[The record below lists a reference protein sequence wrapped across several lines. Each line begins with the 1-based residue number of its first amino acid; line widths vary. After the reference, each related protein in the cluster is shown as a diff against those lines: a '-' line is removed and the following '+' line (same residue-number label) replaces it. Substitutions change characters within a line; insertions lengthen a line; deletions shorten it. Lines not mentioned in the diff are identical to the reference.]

1 METNIIVAVSLITTF
16 FVEIPTGALA
26 DYLGYVKTSILTGIL
41 LCITNIIFLFCNTIP
56 LFVVAQISLGLASA
70 FESGTLDAW
79 VIENTSQKESEHIF
93 IKKNKFI
100 SIIMIVAGFMG
111 GIIADFCLKGI
122 FLFALIAS
130 LLFVGLSVFTM
141 PKLQGSFAREQKY
154 SILDN
159 VNGMKKIVID
169 SFHYCV
175 KDKSIRN
182 IILFNSVLTFAFSPV
197 FVFWSPALHNFEN
210 VNYTLIGLAW
220 VFMRAAMLVG
230 NIVLEKWLH
239 KSFLT
244 LSAVSV
250 ACGLCIIGLAFFKKF
265 WLLFLGILLFEFL
278 LGLIYPLKETVLN
291 VGIESE
297 NRATILSFN
306 SLVASLFNYVSM
318 ILMGKLATIFTIEM
332 TWICSG
338 ITLVIISTVILVPNI
353 KKMA

>member
-1 METNIIVAVSLITTF
+1 MIERTEAKKIDRVKKIYLYLNCLFEFYAGITGATFILFLYSNHLDTMETNIIVAVSLITTF

-79 VIENTSQKESEHIF
+79 VIESTSQKEREHIF

-130 LLFVGLSVFTM
+130 LLFVGLSVFIM

-159 VNGMKKIVID
+159 VNGMKKIV
-169 SFHYCV
+169 SGKYC
-175 KDKSIRN
+175 
-182 IILFNSVLTFAFSPV
+182 
-197 FVFWSPALHNFEN
+197 
-210 VNYTLIGLAW
+210 IG
-220 VFMRAAMLVG
+220 
-230 NIVLEKWLH
+230 
-239 KSFLT
+239 
-244 LSAVSV
+244 
-250 ACGLCIIGLAFFKKF
+250 
-265 WLLFLGILLFEFL
+265 
-278 LGLIYPLKETVLN
+278 
-291 VGIESE
+291 
-297 NRATILSFN
+297 
-306 SLVASLFNYVSM
+306 
-318 ILMGKLATIFTIEM
+318 
-332 TWICSG
+332 
-338 ITLVIISTVILVPNI
+338 
-353 KKMA
+353 KMAA